1 MNTLVEFMMGE
12 AYRGKEMM
20 VFDWDKA
27 ARLIAQ
33 RKPRIAMAGLRGDW
47 EFTGGVIYEDGV
59 LVTKDYTFLAS
70 TWAVPEL
77 DMDGETVKCYR
88 MESETPKWNAHTK
101 WPKSAVEIYRE
112 AIIK

>member
-1 MNTLVEFMMGE
+1 MNTLDAFMMGE
-12 AYRGKEMM
+12 ANRGKEMM

-59 LVTKDYTFLAS
+59 LVTKD
-70 TWAVPEL
+70 
-77 DMDGETVKCYR
+77 
-88 MESETPKWNAHTK
+88 
-101 WPKSAVEIYRE
+101 
-112 AIIK
+112 